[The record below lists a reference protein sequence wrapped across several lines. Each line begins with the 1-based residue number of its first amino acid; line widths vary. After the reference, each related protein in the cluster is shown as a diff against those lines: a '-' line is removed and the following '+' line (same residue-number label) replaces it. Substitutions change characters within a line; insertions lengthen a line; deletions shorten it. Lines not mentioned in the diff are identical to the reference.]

1 MAEDTWKPDADRLVT
16 NDLQMFKCVSQLKRI
31 RQNASQPG
39 KKGPDT
45 CLKTMRIKVSGNHR
59 DNPETSFLKAN
70 NSPFHVLFSCELQI
84 PRLNTY
90 PVYPGNFSAQMR
102 RT

>member
-1 MAEDTWKPDADRLVT
+1 MAGDTWRPDVDRLVT

-45 CLKTMRIKVSGNHR
+45 CLKTIRIKISGNHR
-59 DNPETSFLKAN
+59 DNPETFFLKAN